1 MKGTAI
7 LGTASTPISSSMD
20 SRKAWCLD
28 IKELSIKEK
37 ESAVDREIPYEKL
50 VMMTNEDCEGIDW
63 ERREDYLSEEEFVE
77 VFKLTRAAFKQL
89 AAWRRLNLKKKV
101 GLF

>member
-1 MKGTAI
+1 MKVTAI
-7 LGTASTPISSSMD
+7 LGTASTPVSAAMA

-28 IKELSIKEK
+28 TSSLSVDEK
-37 ESAVDREIPYEKL
+37 TAAVDREIPYGEL
-50 VMMTNEDCEGIDW
+50 VKMTVDECQGIAW

-77 VFKLTRAAFKQL
+77 VFEMTRAAFRSL
-89 AAWRRLNLKKKV
+89 AAWRRLLLKKKV